1 MLKLIYLL
9 SPVQLH
15 ALVWTKCV
23 RELVAIAWC
32 AIIMPQSLRCIS
44 LIVFWIVKLYNYS
57 VITSTGTMR
66 CYKNIDYTIVL
77 QCYLSCYIPIILSR
91 LPSNTTWHSVVQT
104 IASHGLL
111 TRLHIVSI
119 VITLRNLQLL
129 YCWHHEVSSHPKYRS
144 IMFIIVIT
152 CILSVYIF
160 CTIYVLP
167 ICIYI

>member
-66 CYKNIDYTIVL
+66 CYKNIYYTIVL
-77 QCYLSCYIPIILSR
+77 QCYLSCYIPITLSR
-91 LPSNTTWHSVVQT
+91 LPPNTTWHSVIQT
-104 IASHGLL
+104 IAPHGSTLIWLKPLDQATHCFNRNYPTKSSIAILL
-111 TRLHIVSI
+111 TSWSLI
-119 VITLRNLQLL
+119 
-129 YCWHHEVSSHPKYRS
+129 SS
-144 IMFIIVIT
+144 
-152 CILSVYIF
+152 
-160 CTIYVLP
+160 
-167 ICIYI
+167 

>member
-77 QCYLSCYIPIILSR
+77 QCYLSCYIPILLSR
-91 LPSNTTWHSVVQT
+91 LPPNTTWHSVIQT
-104 IASHGLL
+104 IASHGYTQIWLKPLDQATHCFNRNYPTKSSIAILL
-111 TRLHIVSI
+111 TSWSLI
-119 VITLRNLQLL
+119 
-129 YCWHHEVSSHPKYRS
+129 SS
-144 IMFIIVIT
+144 
-152 CILSVYIF
+152 
-160 CTIYVLP
+160 
-167 ICIYI
+167 

>member
-77 QCYLSCYIPIILSR
+77 QCYLSCYIPILLSR
-91 LPSNTTWHSVVQT
+91 LPPNTTWHSVIQT
-104 IASHGLL
+104 IASHGSTLIWLKPLDQATHCFNRNFNCYIADIMMSHLILNIDLL
-111 TRLHIVSI
+111 C
-119 VITLRNLQLL
+119 LL
-129 YCWHHEVSSHPKYRS
+129 
-144 IMFIIVIT
+144 
-152 CILSVYIF
+152 L
-160 CTIYVLP
+160 
-167 ICIYI
+167 